1 MRGKIGL
8 SRFHSS
14 KIRWLFS
21 HEICRKHPFKT
32 CWRLFRWEL
41 LRLTNGE
48 LAYKYGDD
56 FQITLLPN
64 EGASRLT
71 YYFGVSEPEL
81 FRVYEEFLR
90 PGMTVVDAG
99 ANIGLHSLFFSK
111 QVGEGGKIYA
121 FEPSKK
127 IFRRLIEHIQNNRV
141 TNIEG
146 LCLALGA
153 RQGTAEVVDNEEDTS
168 RTFLRSDLSDRAET
182 STVTVET
189 LDSFAKVRGLGKIDF
204 LKIDVEGFESEI
216 LAGALDLLARQA
228 IQVIQIELDERSL
241 DRAGSEKSAVTSLLM
256 KNNYSLC
263 HWNSSTNN
271 FERSTKET
279 YNSFFVAPEKLQQAR
294 NIGN

>member
-1 MRGKIGL
+1 MPAKIGL

-21 HEICRKHPFKT
+21 HEICRKHPFRT

-56 FQITLLPN
+56 FQITLHPN

-81 FRVYEEFLR
+81 FRVYDEFLR

-111 QVGEGGKIYA
+111 RVGEGGKIYA

-127 IFRRLIEHIQNNRV
+127 IFRRLVEHIQNNRV

-146 LCLALGA
+146 LCLGLGA
-153 RQGTAEVVDNEEDTS
+153 KQGSAEVVDNEEDTS
-168 RTFLRSDLSDRAET
+168 RTFLRSDLSDGVEA
-182 STVTVET
+182 STATMET
-189 LDSFAKVRGLGKIDF
+189 LDSFAQIRGLEKIDF

-216 LAGALDLLARQA
+216 LAGALQLLTQRA
-228 IQVIQIELDERSL
+228 IKVIQIELDERSL
-241 DRAGSEKSAVTSLLM
+241 GRAGSEKSAVVSLLI
-256 KNNYSLC
+256 KKQYELC
-263 HWNSSTNN
+263 HWNSSTQR
-271 FERSTKET
+271 FERSTKEL
-279 YNSFFVAPEKLQQAR
+279 YNSFFVTPDMLY
-294 NIGN
+294 

>member
-1 MRGKIGL
+1 MLGKIGL
-8 SRFHSS
+8 SRLRSS

-21 HEICRKHPFKT
+21 HEICRKHPFIT

-41 LRLTNGE
+41 LRLTSGQ
-48 LAYKYGDD
+48 LTYKYDDD

-71 YYFGVSEPEL
+71 YYFGLSEPEL
-81 FRVYEEFLR
+81 FRVYDDFLR
-90 PGMTVVDAG
+90 LGMTVVDAG

-111 QVGEGGKIYA
+111 RVGEGGKIYA
-121 FEPSKK
+121 FEPSTK
-127 IFRRLIEHIQNNRV
+127 IFSRLMAHIRDNQLK
-141 TNIEG
+141 NIEG

-153 RQGTAEVVDNEEDTS
+153 KQGTAEVVDNEEDTS
-168 RTFLRSDLSDRAET
+168 RTFLRSDLSNSVKT

-189 LDSFAKVRGLGKIDF
+189 LDSFAKFRGLEKIDF

-216 LAGALDLLARQA
+216 LAGALDLLTRHVIKV
-228 IQVIQIELDERSL
+228 IQVELDERSL
-241 DRAGSEKSAVTSLLM
+241 GRAGSEKSAVVSLLM

-271 FERSTKET
+271 FERSTKEM
-279 YNSFFVAPEKLQQAR
+279 YNSFFVTPDMLY
-294 NIGN
+294 